1 MSKLVDKERLAKLAQ
16 ALDNRAKVLVKT
28 EEERALAAEQ
38 LLANKDN
45 ELQNAINAINNA
57 DNGILAQAKEYIDEQ
72 LEQKAEEDA
81 TVASRVDKLETD
93 VRAVETKAQAN
104 EDAIAILKGDDQTE
118 GSVAKAVA
126 DAQATMQIEVEKKVD
141 QSAYDA
147 KVQELAAEDVRIAGL
162 VKTEEERAKAEE
174 LAIREEL
181 AAEKAALVAADA
193 TVLETAKKHADDAIT
208 ALVNSAP
215 EAMNTLKELADAI
228 EAHGTEY
235 EAYVATVSANIATA
249 KQEAIDAAADKDA
262 ALKAELQ
269 KEIDDDVKAETDRA
283 TAAEEALEAN
293 LALKADKTEVQ
304 EAVKAVDDKV
314 AKEVEDRVEAINKEV
329 EDRNAAI
336 EEALEAYSTTAEVK
350 AILGNVVN
358 SLALTMENNQ
368 VVLKL
373 GGVDGIALT
382 SVSLDLATDDDIDAI
397 IDGLDQE

>member
-38 LLANKDN
+38 LLASKDN
-45 ELQNAINAINNA
+45 ELQNAINAINNE
-57 DNGILAQAKEYIDEQ
+57 DNGILAQAKEYIEEQ
-72 LEQKAEEDA
+72 LEQRDEENSSVVGR
-81 TVASRVDKLETD
+81 VAQLETD
-93 VRAVETKAQAN
+93 VNAVETKAQAN